1 MFFTKDFNNYLKLV
15 QYIKLIL
22 LILRMSKTYI
32 KK

>member
-22 LILRMSKTYI
+22 LILRMSETYI